1 LIEVQT
7 SDPDLNVAKAR
18 IKAAEVAFK
27 RAIAMLNAVGVEIL
41 GPSEC
46 LIPRLQ
52 GRWRYHLLLRSR
64 NRKLLHQVV
73 DKALSLLDPETRST
87 LTIDVDPLQ
96 LA

>member
-1 LIEVQT
+1 
-7 SDPDLNVAKAR
+7 
-18 IKAAEVAFK
+18 
-27 RAIAMLNAVGVEIL
+27 MLNAAGVEVL

-52 GRWRYHLLLRSR
+52 GRWHYHLLLRSR

-73 DKALSLLDPETRST
+73 DKALSLLTPETRSA
-87 LTIDVDPLQ
+87 LVLDVDPLQ

>member
-1 LIEVQT
+1 VT
-7 SDPDLNVAKAR
+7 PDLNVAKAR

-27 RAIAMLNAVGVEIL
+27 RAIATLNAVGVEIL

-64 NRKLLHQVV
+64 NRKLLHKVI
-73 DKALSLLDPETRST
+73 DKALTLLDEEVRSA

-96 LA
+96 MG

>member
-1 LIEVQT
+1 
-7 SDPDLNVAKAR
+7 
-18 IKAAEVAFK
+18 
-27 RAIAMLNAVGVEIL
+27 MLNAVGVEIL